1 MLRRHITGCLE
12 AALADTPV
20 VLLNGARQTG
30 KTTLV
35 RTVAAER
42 PGSSYVTF
50 DDPTALAA
58 AAHDPCAFIDR
69 LAAGMAVID
78 EVQKVPSLFP
88 AIKMAVDRERQ
99 PGRFLLT
106 GSANVLMLPRSSE
119 SLAGRMEILTLRPF
133 SQGEIGAVRE
143 DFLDRVFN
151 PSALRVG
158 EVPSCRGGLPG
169 RILAGGY
176 PEAVRRSSAS
186 RRRAW
191 FASYLTAILQRDVRD
206 LSNIVGLTEVPR
218 LLSLLATRSAGLLNM
233 SEISRSAGIPNTTL
247 QRYLVLLEA
256 TFLVH
261 RVPAWSTNVGKRLVK
276 APKLLLGDTG
286 LMAYLVN
293 VSERGL
299 LDDANLGGRFLETFV
314 GNELL
319 RQREWHGCHTAVYH
333 YRSVSGREVDF
344 VLENVDRTVVGVE
357 VKSSGVVKAGDFAGL
372 RDLAAGVG
380 ERFVAGVVLH
390 PGARAVPFGPG
401 LWALPLQELW
411 GGETA

>member
-1 MLRRHITGCLE
+1 MIRRTITERLE

-20 VLLNGARQTG
+20 VLINGARQTG

-35 RTVAAER
+35 RAVAAER
-42 PGSSYVTF
+42 PESSYVTF
-50 DDPTALAA
+50 DDPSALAA
-58 AAHDPCAFIDR
+58 AAHDPCAFADG
-69 LAAGMAVID
+69 LAGDMAVID
-78 EVQKVPSLFP
+78 EVQKVPALFP
-88 AIKMAVDRERQ
+88 AIKMAVDRERR

-106 GSANVLMLPRSSE
+106 GSANVLMVPKVSE

-133 SQGEIGAVRE
+133 SQGEIGGARE
-143 DFLDRVFN
+143 DFLDRVFD

-158 EVPSCRGGLPG
+158 EVASCRGGLPR

-176 PEAVRRSSAS
+176 PEAVQRTSTD

-206 LSNIVGLTEVPR
+206 LSNIEGLTEAPR
-218 LLSLLATRSAGLLNM
+218 LLSLLAARSAGLLNV

-247 QRYLVLLEA
+247 QRYLALLEA

-261 RVPAWSTNVGKRLVK
+261 RVPAWSMNIGKRLIK

-293 VSERGL
+293 VSESGL

-319 RQREWHGCHTAVYH
+319 RQREWHGCQAALYH

-344 VLENVDRTVVGVE
+344 VLENADRAVVGVE
-357 VKSSGVVKAGDFAGL
+357 VKSSGAVRPGDFSGL
-372 RDLAAGVG
+372 RQLAADIGT
-380 ERFVAGVVLH
+380 RFVAGVVLH
-390 PGARAVPFGPG
+390 PGVRAVPFGPG
-401 LWALPLQELW
+401 FWALPLQELW
-411 GGETA
+411 GGRAG